1 MFLRTDSGITNRAL
15 FTDANFTLYVEGGG
29 GVDGAGSSDVVFWGD
44 VLRHLRPD
52 LKVTVVPHGGK
63 PELEFLA
70 DKILS
75 GDIANT
81 LVALDSDF
89 DELLDERKEHSNILY
104 TYGYSWE
111 NDVFCAEQISNV
123 VKRVLKVD
131 VVDNEKCNIVVDVFN
146 SALKKM
152 VPWINA
158 DFWLRSMN
166 SALFPNISS
175 GRFLSNSPGTF
186 DVELNV
192 KVISKAFRNQIKSVK
207 NENRKTR
214 PDLWVL
220 SSQCFLHGHTIR
232 FLMKCVFN
240 FAMRLFGKK
249 QAISDD
255 FLEHL
260 MISAFCQKVNIDDN
274 HRNVHYRNALS
285 RIALT

>member
-44 VLRHLRPD
+44 VFRHLRPD
-52 LKVTVVPHGGK
+52 LKVTIIAHGGK

-75 GDIANT
+75 GDIDNT

-89 DELLDERKEHSNILY
+89 DELLNHRKDHSNIIY

-111 NDVFCAEQISNV
+111 NDVFCPEQISQA
-123 VKRVLKVD
+123 VKRLLKVD
-131 VVDNEKCNIVVDVFN
+131 VVDNQKCDIVVSVFN
-146 SALKKM
+146 DLLRKLT
-152 VPWINA
+152 PWINA

-166 SALFPNISS
+166 SSLFPKISS
-175 GRFLSNSPGTF
+175 GRFLANIPGTF
-186 DVELNV
+186 EVELDA
-192 KVISKAFRNQIKSVK
+192 KVISSAFKIQMNLIKI
-207 NENRKTR
+207 ENRKNR
-214 PDLWVL
+214 PGLWIL
-220 SSQCFLHGHTIR
+220 SSQCFLHGHTIK
-232 FLMKCVFN
+232 FLMKCVLN

-249 QAISDD
+249 QTVSDD

-260 MISAFCQKVNIDDN
+260 MVYAFCQNVNTDN
-274 HRNVHYRNALS
+274 SHRNVHYRDALS
-285 RIALT
+285 RIAPS